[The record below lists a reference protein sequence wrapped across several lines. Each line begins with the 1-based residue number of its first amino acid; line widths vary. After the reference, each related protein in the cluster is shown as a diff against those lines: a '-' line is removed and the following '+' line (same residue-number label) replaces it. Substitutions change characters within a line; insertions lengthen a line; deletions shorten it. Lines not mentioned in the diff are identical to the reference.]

1 MAQPLE
7 PTTELNLSPPDETQ
21 QFNRKDHPPPLG
33 QRERSTSAP
42 NVCYNLVGQSA
53 EISDD
58 LLHRITKGTYNTLH
72 GNLRILKIMSL
83 PENAK
88 SPIILYIA
96 IIAIKIKCID
106 TIEKKFISI
115 AEMLN
120 RQQLRVK
127 I

>member
-1 MAQPLE
+1 MDWNKFFSLSSIRVKYLIHAYFSLQLIRLLAQ
-7 PTTELNLSPPDETQ
+7 TLNDAAPDVNQSPPDETE

-72 GNLRILKIMSL
+72 GKKI
-83 PENAK
+83 
-88 SPIILYIA
+88 
-96 IIAIKIKCID
+96 
-106 TIEKKFISI
+106 IE
-115 AEMLN
+115 
-120 RQQLRVK
+120 
-127 I
+127 